1 MIETLPSRLPASAGS
16 TSPRVDAT
24 RTPSLMPRAERT
36 IQRTLRDDQICV
48 LTFDRPD
55 SSANIFDRRTLTE
68 LDEELDFISGSPE
81 IKGVILNSAKRSI
94 FIAGADLKSMSE
106 ASPEQVRELIE
117 LGQTVMN
124 RLVALTIPTVAAVH
138 GAAVGGGY
146 ELCLACDYRVAS
158 TDRAT
163 KLGLPEIQLGL
174 LPAWGGSTRLPRLIG
189 LPKALDIILA
199 GKTLAAKPALKRGM
213 VDELAPMEYLVD
225 VAARMIR
232 RGKPHR
238 SKHQLTNN
246 ALVATVIATRLRPQL
261 LKKTRGHYPAVLKA
275 LEVVTHGVSW
285 SIPESLKLE
294 RDGILE
300 LLQGDV
306 CRNLIRVFL
315 LQERAKKRVL
325 AGNAPQDE
333 PKAVARTA
341 VIGSGV
347 MGAGIAQWLSSR
359 KLPVILR
366 DLNTEQVAR
375 GMSSIAKVYQD
386 GAKRHVF
393 TPLEVRDGMDRIYPA
408 PTEVPLQQV
417 DLVIEAAV
425 EKLELKKKIFQR
437 LDELAGDDTL
447 LATNTSALPISELA
461 AGTRRPERVLGLHF
475 FNPVHRMQLVEIVAT
490 PQTSPEALQRAL
502 RFVQQIGK
510 LPVIVKDSPGFLVN
524 RILMPYLVEAGNLF
538 EAGASVTDLDKA
550 MLDFGMP
557 MGPMAL
563 LDEVGIDVAMHVAQT
578 LAASYSDRMVIPACL
593 GKMVQEGLLGRKSG
607 RGFYIHVKGS
617 KPQPNRDLPVMP
629 QPKTY
634 DSRLLQERMVLL
646 MINEA
651 ARCLE
656 EQVVTDPAD
665 VDFAMIMGT
674 GFAPFRGGPLR
685 YADSVGI
692 AKLVATMDGL
702 VAGGSGHF
710 APCTLLRSMAASGKK
725 FYAGVPDSNSRIIG
739 APSVE
744 HPVSNGHLKKPANS
758 PEMTPPATTK
768 PQVESLVE
776 EPNSQI
782 DTSKMSA
789 GQRAALELTEAARE
803 ATQKSSF
810 VSGLFMGSFDLPR
823 TFPVQSAEDRD
834 AGDVFLQK
842 LETILR
848 DKVDPDEIDRTGEI
862 PEPVIE
868 ELAKLGAF
876 GIKIPTQYG
885 GLGLSQTNYCRAAM
899 LLGSYCGNLT
909 ALLSAHQSIGV
920 PQPLILFGTEEQ
932 KRKYLPRVARGEI
945 SAFALTETGAGSDP
959 ATLLTH
965 AEPSPDGESF
975 ILNGEKLW
983 CTNGTKAG
991 VIVVMA
997 KTPSKMVR
1005 GRAKD
1010 QITAFI
1016 VETDWPGVEV
1026 LHRCRFM
1033 GLKALYNG
1041 VMRFTNVRVPRENI
1055 LLAEGKGLRVALTTL
1070 NTGRLTLPAACVGLA
1085 KRCLDITRRW
1095 AAERTQWGA
1104 PIGKHAAIA
1113 DKLARMAAN
1122 TFAMESMTL
1131 LAASAVDQDK
1141 HADVRLEA
1149 AMCKLWGSEQSWEI
1163 VNDAVQ
1169 IRGGRGYETAAS
1181 LKSRGE
1187 NPIPLERFLRDSR
1200 INTIFEGS
1208 SEIMRLFLAREA
1220 LDPHLKVSGAVLNSK
1235 LPPAQRLQGAARA
1248 ALFYARWYPKQ
1259 WLPTELFKVRSSKTA
1274 LLNRHFRYAARTSRR
1289 LARTMFHA
1297 MALNGPKLERQQLL
1311 LGRFVDIG
1319 TELFAI
1325 TATCLRAERIM
1336 QGEESGVNKTELLH
1350 LVDYFCRASRL
1361 RIEEKFRGVR
1371 QNADRA
1377 SYRVAQQVLAGN
1389 DSVAKAAAS
1398 SHD

>member
-1 MIETLPSRLPASAGS
+1 
-16 TSPRVDAT
+16 
-24 RTPSLMPRAERT
+24 MPQAQRT
-36 IQRTLRDDQICV
+36 IQRTVREDQICV

-68 LDEELDFISGSPE
+68 LDEELDFIANAPQV
-81 IKGVILNSAKRSI
+81 KGVILSSAKRSI

-124 RLVALTIPTVAAVH
+124 RLAALTIPTVAAVH

-238 SKHQLTNN
+238 SAHRLTNN
-246 ALVATVIATRLRPQL
+246 ALVATVIAARVRPQL

-275 LEVVTHGVSW
+275 LEVVTHGISR
-285 SIPESLKLE
+285 SISESLKLE

-333 PKAVARTA
+333 PKPIARTA

-375 GMSSIAKVYQD
+375 GMASIAKVYQD

-393 TPLEVRDGMDRIYPA
+393 TALEVRDGMDRIYPA
-408 PTEVPLQQV
+408 PTEVPLRQE

-490 PQTSPEALQRAL
+490 RQTSPETLQRAL

-538 EAGASVTDLDKA
+538 EAGASITDLDKA

-563 LDEVGIDVAMHVAQT
+563 LDEVGIDVAIHVAQT
-578 LAASYSDRMVIPACL
+578 LAVSYSDRMVIPACL

-607 RGFYIHVKGS
+607 RGFYVHVKGR
-617 KPQPNRDLPVMP
+617 KPQLNLNLPVMP
-629 QPKTY
+629 RPTPR

-651 ARCLE
+651 SRCLE

-665 VDFAMIMGT
+665 ADFAMIMGT

-702 VAGGSGHF
+702 VAGGSAHF
-710 APCTLLRSMAASGKK
+710 APCALLRSMAASGKT
-725 FYAGVPDSNSRIIG
+725 FYPAGPDSNQGTMKTPTVER
-739 APSVE
+739 PS
-744 HPVSNGHLKKPANS
+744 SNGHLKTPANL
-758 PEMTPPATTK
+758 PEMTPPATTR
-768 PQVESLVE
+768 PQTESPVE

-782 DTSKMSA
+782 DTSKMSD

-803 ATQKSSF
+803 TTQKSSF

-834 AGDVFLQK
+834 LGDVFLQK
-842 LETILR
+842 LETLLR
-848 DKVDPDEIDRTGEI
+848 EKVDPDEIDRTGEI

-965 AEPSPDGESF
+965 AEPSPDGKSF

-1113 DKLARMAAN
+1113 DKIARMAAN

-1131 LAASAVDQDK
+1131 LAASAVDDDK

-1235 LPPAQRLQGAARA
+1235 LPPAQRLRGAAKA
-1248 ALFYARWYPKQ
+1248 ALFYSRWYPKQ
-1259 WLPTELFKVRSSKTA
+1259 WLPTELFKVRSSKAA

-1297 MALNGPKLERQQLL
+1297 MLLNGPKLERQQLL

-1336 QGEESGVNKTELLH
+1336 QGGESGAKKAELLH

-1371 QNADRA
+1371 QNADHA

-1389 DSVAKAAAS
+1389 DPVKKTAAS